1 MYILLK
7 NCRAPPLSVLAQRP
21 ARSADLYDIF
31 GYDIFGYALKL
42 HAYRLAWC
50 LNDRQVT
57 SVCYDKSVYIMD

>member
-1 MYILLK
+1 M
-7 NCRAPPLSVLAQRP
+7 LAQRP